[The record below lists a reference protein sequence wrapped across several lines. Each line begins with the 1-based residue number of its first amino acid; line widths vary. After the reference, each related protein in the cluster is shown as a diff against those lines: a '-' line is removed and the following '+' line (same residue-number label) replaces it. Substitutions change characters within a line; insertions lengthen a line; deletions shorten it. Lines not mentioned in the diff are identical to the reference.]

1 MKQNA
6 FTKSVDYFK
15 ENWIR
20 SSLYQMIS
28 AVVITFFSG
37 MLIILVRKK
46 METVT
51 ELRPVLQDTLAAL
64 EQNDLAVADASVE
77 VLNSLHAVTQEIII
91 LTAVLLIGFFII
103 YSLFEGNVWRHI
115 LKKKFNYVLKFLL
128 VSLIFFLLIFSLLHF
143 PTIDENLSMIIGFI
157 LIGWM
162 MASYVKIGKEKIGNA
177 LTPGLTAII
186 KSIIVFLLI
195 ALFFSI
201 ALLVG
206 GILIKGMIALAISML
221 IAVELSLFLK
231 VFLVNWIK

>member
-91 LTAVLLIGFFII
+91 LTAVF
-103 YSLFEGNVWRHI
+103 Y
-115 LKKKFNYVLKFLL
+115 
-128 VSLIFFLLIFSLLHF
+128 
-143 PTIDENLSMIIGFI
+143 NLQF
-157 LIGWM
+157 
-162 MASYVKIGKEKIGNA
+162 V
-177 LTPGLTAII
+177 
-186 KSIIVFLLI
+186 
-195 ALFFSI
+195 
-201 ALLVG
+201 
-206 GILIKGMIALAISML
+206 
-221 IAVELSLFLK
+221 
-231 VFLVNWIK
+231 